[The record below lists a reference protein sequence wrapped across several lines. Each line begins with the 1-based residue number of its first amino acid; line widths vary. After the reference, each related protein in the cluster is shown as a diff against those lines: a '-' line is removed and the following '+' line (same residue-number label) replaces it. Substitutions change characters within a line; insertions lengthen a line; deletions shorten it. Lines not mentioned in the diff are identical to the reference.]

1 MKPARPPRKQFE
13 ARLIQLLKWRFEKSN
28 LRVFDYQKVGKLPLE
43 IDAVVVSSQ
52 REWTPDFTKFPRLF
66 DYFRQHN
73 IIEVKTEQDRLK
85 IDDVPKVLAYGWLY
99 MAQKQLTAVPQVT
112 VTALVHHL
120 SAAVKAVLPQFG
132 FESISKGIY
141 RRDADMVG
149 YVIIFSELPEE
160 FLPEELRAFT
170 DSEKRRQTLLAC
182 LSDYEKA
189 PIAETIFDLYE
200 SEVKKLMPKMREE
213 TLLRILSFVPPQKFV
228 AALGAE
234 KVISLLGDKRIISTL
249 GDKRI
254 LSALG
259 DERIVAALGQKRIL
273 AALLKNEKLLK
284 ALRAKINTTGQQKIS
299 RWKTPKLAA
308 SSGYSK
314 PNNLSRNRRLPAS

>member
-1 MKPARPPRKQFE
+1 MKSARPPRKQFE

-43 IDAVVVSSQ
+43 IDAVVVSSK

-66 DYFRQHN
+66 DYFRQYN

-85 IDDVPKVLAYGWLY
+85 IDDVPKLLAYGWLY
-99 MAQKQLTAVPQVT
+99 MAKKQLTNVPQVT

-120 SAAVKAVLPQFG
+120 TVAVKTALPQFG
-132 FESISKGIY
+132 FELISKGIY
-141 RRDADMVG
+141 RRDADMVA

-160 FLPEELRAFT
+160 LIPEELRAFS
-170 DSEKRRQTLLAC
+170 DPEKRRKTLLAC
-182 LSDYEKA
+182 LGDYEKA

-213 TLLRILSFVPPQKFV
+213 ALMRILSFVPPKNFV
-228 AALGAE
+228 AALG
-234 KVISLLGDKRIISTL
+234 DKRVIAEIGEKKVLAML
-249 GDKRI
+249 GEEKI
-254 LSALG
+254 L
-259 DERIVAALGQKRIL
+259 AALDDKKVV

-284 ALRAKINTTGQQKIS
+284 ALLTKIDDKRRRKIVNGK
-299 RWKTPKLAA
+299 R
-308 SSGYSK
+308 
-314 PNNLSRNRRLPAS
+314 RN